1 MIAFTKIYL
10 VISSEHF
17 KCGSLKITMQTMAF
31 IQVAH
36 LLSVEKHI
44 EIMRSILLIDTLTDA
59 FTI

>member
-1 MIAFTKIYL
+1 
-10 VISSEHF
+10 
-17 KCGSLKITMQTMAF
+17 MAF

-59 FTI
+59 YYLGMLSTYLHRLL